1 MRKLFRASGDD
12 EDDGMNCTLD
22 PRRRQQQEGAGG
34 ELSHIHS
41 QRGGNRIFVRG
52 EDRLQKKRK
61 KVLLHPKWRR
71 RRSLSATFLRRP
83 TGRPTNASAQENSP
97 PPFLLRYTCAR
108 EREHAWDDGGREGP
122 PTDNRPPRCPRAFPC
137 LSSGGLFLGA
147 SLPFFLPLFRLR
159 RRHRF
164 FLLLLTL
171 PSSTYTRGALEL
183 TSCHG
188 YLVVHCR

>member
-1 MRKLFRASGDD
+1 
-12 EDDGMNCTLD
+12 MNCTLD
-22 PRRRQQQEGAGG
+22 PRRRQQQEEAGG
-34 ELSHIHS
+34 ALPHPFPAGGK
-41 QRGGNRIFVRG
+41 QDFCTRGGSPP
-52 EDRLQKKRK
+52 KKEK

-83 TGRPTNASAQENSP
+83 TGRPTNASAQENS